1 MKKFILF
8 ILLSFSLFAESI
20 DKYEVYVDILKS
32 GSLEVKERI
41 LYNFQNTPH
50 HGIYRDI
57 PYLMKTDFIP
67 KDIGISDF
75 KIFMDNKEIKWKK
88 IYESI
93 NQKKFIR
100 LKIGDPNRTFIGKH
114 LYEISYKIK
123 RAVLYKDKIND
134 AIRYNA
140 IGTGWRV
147 PIKNILISISLPSPL
162 NRNNIKFKLF
172 KGRYSSKELI
182 SSFKW
187 INDRKIEAKI
197 DRLNPREGVTFE
209 IIFKRGLL
217 EQSGEENQKAS
228 LKDYILAY
236 IQFPIIFLFLG
247 FLYKEYSKHSYFK
260 KRSIAVMYEPPKNL
274 DVLQSGL
281 ILDKFADTKDF
292 SAAVIELAQKGYLE
306 IFQPEKKG
314 FSFNTT
320 KSIAT
325 FKKTDK
331 PTKDLSEDEKYLM
344 EHILFK
350 NSDTFILK
358 KDPHTSKQIREGFSH
373 INERLYEWAVKNGYF
388 KENPKKTRIS
398 FLIKTVS
405 IAFLIT
411 LLIGF
416 ISYIILPTDIIFS
429 SIFIAIFISTGLV
442 IGIKSKNWA
451 GKIFGI
457 AFISMS
463 LFIFIPLFKDE
474 WKYIFLTPLSFI
486 IISVLVIS
494 ILYRKIG
501 DYTPKGY
508 RVYLHLEGLREFIK
522 RVKEDEIKR
531 FLKEEPL
538 FLDKLLPY
546 AVLFDLT
553 KHWIKFYDISNASY
567 PYWYHGNFN
576 DFYYLSDQFAF
587 ISSDTSQSDNS
598 MDAGGGF
605 SGVGGGIGGGG
616 GGSW

>member
-8 ILLSFSLFAESI
+8 ILISLSLFAESI
-20 DKYEVYVDILKS
+20 DRYEVYVKILKS
-32 GSLEVKERI
+32 GSLEIKEKI

-67 KDIGISDF
+67 KDIKISNF
-75 KIFMDNKEIKWKK
+75 KILMDNKEIKWKK

-93 NQKKFIR
+93 NGKKFIR
-100 LKIGDPNRTFIGKH
+100 LKIGDPNKTFIGKH

-123 RAVLYKDKIND
+123 RAVLYKDEIND

-147 PIKNILISISLPSPL
+147 PIKNISISISLPSPL
-162 NRNNIKFKLF
+162 NKNNIKFTLF
-172 KGRYSSKELI
+172 KGRYASKEPLF
-182 SSFKW
+182 SFTW
-187 INDRKIEAKI
+187 INDREIEAKI
-197 DRLNPREGVTFE
+197 DTLNPREGITFE
-209 IIFKRGLL
+209 IVFKRGLL
-217 EQSGEENQKAS
+217 EQSGEKNQKAS

-236 IQFPIIFLFLG
+236 IQFPILFLFLG
-247 FLYKEYSKHSYFK
+247 FLYKEYAKHSYFK
-260 KRSIAVMYEPPKNL
+260 KSSIAVMYEPPKDL

-281 ILDKFADTKDF
+281 ILDKFANTKDF

-306 IFQPEKKG
+306 IFQPKKEG
-314 FSFNTT
+314 FSFN
-320 KSIAT
+320 KSKTIAI
-325 FKKTDK
+325 FKKTGK
-331 PTKDLSEDEKYLM
+331 STKDLSEDEKYLM
-344 EHILFK
+344 ENVLFR

-358 KDPHTSKQIREGFSH
+358 KDPYTAAQIRDGFSY
-373 INERLYEWAVKNGYF
+373 INEKLYDWAVKNGYF
-388 KENPKKTRIS
+388 KENPKNTRIS
-398 FLIKTVS
+398 FLIKTIS
-405 IAFLIT
+405 TASLIG
-411 LLIGF
+411 LVIGF

-429 SIFIAIFISTGLV
+429 SIFIAIFISAGLF

-451 GKIFGI
+451 GKLFGI
-457 AFISMS
+457 SFISMS

-474 WKYIFLTPLSFI
+474 WRYIFITPLPFI
-486 IISVLVIS
+486 IISVLAIS

-508 RVYLHLEGLREFIK
+508 RVYLHLEGLKEFIK

-531 FLKEEPL
+531 FLKEDPL

-553 KHWIKFYDISNASY
+553 KHWIKFYDISNVSY
-567 PYWYHGNFN
+567 PYWYHGDFSN
-576 DFYYLSDQFAF
+576 FYYLSDQFAF
-587 ISSDTSQSDNS
+587 ISSDTSQSNSS
-598 MDAGGGF
+598 MDVGGGF